1 MSLWMLQFL
10 WNMFLPL
17 RHSAWN
23 DSTHKDGT
31 KTQLNAR
38 ASDGWEPTHYPRRVK
53 ETEKCRQKVASNL
66 ADNPEKTELGSVRQ
80 IWGLARK
87 RESWMKCLPGAG
99 PINIPWHPID
109 FSKWAPFLI
118 WKSSPWVSGCSSAP
132 TVLPLWLIPFAP
144 IKQSTPTYF
153 TLTLP
158 RPLTF
163 SNIWLIKWSH

>member
-1 MSLWMLQFL
+1 MSLWILQFL

-38 ASDGWEPTHYPRRVK
+38 ASDGWEPDHYPRRFK
-53 ETEKCRQKVASNL
+53 ETEKFHQKAASNL
-66 ADNPEKTELGSVRQ
+66 AYNHEKKELGSVCQ
-80 IWGLARK
+80 IWGLACK

-109 FSKWAPFLI
+109 FSKWVPVLV
-118 WKSSPWVSGCSSAP
+118 WKSSPRVAGCSSAP
-132 TVLPLWLIPFAP
+132 TMLHLWLNSFCSHQTVNLNLLDLDTA
-144 IKQSTPTYF
+144 TYTDVF
-153 TLTLP
+153 
-158 RPLTF
+158 
-163 SNIWLIKWSH
+163 